1 MNLIVRVFGHEVL
14 NVSTDTACEEAEYD
28 TARDLSGGTTGI
40 AAEVYATGDRYMG
53 FTNGR
58 DDE

>member
-14 NVSTDTACEEAEYD
+14 NVSTEPAVEEEACYD
-28 TARDLSGGTTGI
+28 LARDLSGGTTSYDRIDAGD
-40 AAEVYATGDRYMG
+40 TDRYMG

-58 DDE
+58 AE